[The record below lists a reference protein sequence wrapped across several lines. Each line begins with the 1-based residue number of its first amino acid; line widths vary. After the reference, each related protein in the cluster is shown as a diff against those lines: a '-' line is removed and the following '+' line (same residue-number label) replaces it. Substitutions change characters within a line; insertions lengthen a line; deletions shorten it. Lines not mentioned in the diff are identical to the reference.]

1 MKKKFTLLLVLMLAL
16 FVVGC
21 SENKS
26 EQSEK
31 DEPTN
36 QEEPKDKANEE
47 VFKIGAI
54 PDFNASELTRAF
66 DDFADYLSTET
77 GFKVEYVPTVDYASL
92 VASFERGEIDM
103 AWFGGL
109 TGVQAMSSVEGAE
122 ALAQRPQDAEFKSVF
137 IKNASVTDVKALA
150 DLKGHSFSFGS
161 ESSTS
166 GHLMPRYFM
175 TEEGLDPDKDLD
187 GEPNYSGSH
196 DKTFKLVESGAFQT
210 GAVNMQY
217 WDQAVEEGK
226 VDLSKIEEFYR
237 TPDYFDYNWTI
248 NNVDKKFGEGTKDKF
263 KSVLLKVKPEDSEMM
278 NLLSTDKFIET
289 KNENYDKIK
298 EVAKQL
304 EIIK

>member
-1 MKKKFTLLLVLMLAL
+1 MKKKLTLLLMLILAL

-21 SENKS
+21 SSDKPEESGK
-26 EQSEK
+26 EET
-31 DEPTN
+31 TN
-36 QEEPKDKANEE
+36 QEEETDKINDQ

-66 DDFADYLSTET
+66 DDFAEYLSKET
-77 GFKVEYVPTVDYASL
+77 GLKVEYVPTVDYASL
-92 VASFERGEIDM
+92 VTSFERGEIDM

-137 IKNASVTDVKALA
+137 IKNVEVKDVKALA

-226 VDLSKIEEFYR
+226 VDLSKVEEFYR

-263 KSVLLKVKPEDSEMM
+263 KSVLLEVKPEDSEMM

-304 EIIK
+304 GIIK

>member
-1 MKKKFTLLLVLMLAL
+1 MKKKFTLLLMLVLAL

-21 SENKS
+21 SEDKS
-26 EQSEK
+26 EESGKE
-31 DEPTN
+31 ETTN
-36 QEEPKDKANEE
+36 QEETADKGNEE

-66 DDFADYLSTET
+66 DDFAQYLSTET

-92 VASFERGEIDM
+92 VTSFERGEIDM

-137 IKNASVTDVKALA
+137 IKNVAATDVKALA

-175 TEEGLDPDKDLD
+175 TEEGIDPDKDLD

-226 VDLSKIEEFYR
+226 IDSSKVEEFYR

-263 KSVLLKVKPEDSEMM
+263 KSVLLKVTPEDSEMM
-278 NLLSTDKFIET
+278 SLLSTDKFIET